1 MMRRLARAVV
11 LALALAGVAHA
22 EDGAGAPP
30 PPGRSIYNLNETWTN
45 QDGVAKPLSSL
56 SGKPAVVAM
65 GYTICKD
72 LCPAVVLD
80 MTWVERHLKPES
92 AKKVRFAFFSFD
104 SEADTPERLTL
115 YAEAHGL
122 DLDRWTL
129 FDSDDDSARD
139 LAAALGV
146 HYRPDGQGGFIHS
159 AVITLLDKDGV
170 IVFQQQGVEATPKE
184 LLDRVERLLASGT

>member
-1 MMRRLARAVV
+1 MRKILLAAAC
-11 LALALAGVAHA
+11 ALALASLGHA
-22 EDGAGAPP
+22 QDGAGAAP
-30 PPGRSIYNLNETWTN
+30 PPGRSIYNLDETWTD
-45 QDGVAKPLSSL
+45 QDGATKPLASL
-56 SGKPAVVAM
+56 RGAPAVVAM

-80 MTWVERHLKPES
+80 MTWIEKHLKPES

-104 SEADTPERLTL
+104 SAADTPERLKF

-129 FDSDDDSARD
+129 LESDDDSVRD

-146 HYRPDGQGGFIHS
+146 RYRPDGQGGFIHS

-184 LLDRVERLLASGT
+184 LLDRVERLLASGS